1 MRSTHLLLTLI
12 LTFGSVVYAIELPKE
27 SNENDAMKQ
36 FLFEYLDMPK
46 DSDER
51 ENMASRIFSNFG
63 MLPHENTFLIPL
75 AYTTQN
81 YETRDTVLYP
91 DYNEFDKNI
100 EAEFQISLKKI
111 LSYNLFGLNEML
123 SFGYTQEV
131 WWQLYSDSAPLRET
145 NYRPEIW
152 LTLPINDK
160 IESPYAPKAI
170 KIGFWHE
177 SNGMGEPLS
186 REWNQLFLDSV
197 FQYNSLLATI
207 RVAAVDAGDDNK
219 DITSYLGYGHLKI
232 NYFFKKHQLDLTWR
246 NNLRLN
252 GENRGSIKAEWSYP
266 TGNSKNNFWYLKIF
280 NGYGASLVDYNHHQ
294 SRVGFGFLFSR

>member
-1 MRSTHLLLTLI
+1 MKNASLLFMLTLF
-12 LTFGSVVYAIELPKE
+12 LGSFVYADELKKE
-27 SNENDAMKQ
+27 SNGDEAMKQ
-36 FLFEYLDMPK
+36 FLFEYLDMPQ

-51 ENMASRIFSNFG
+51 ESMTSKIFSNFG
-63 MLPHENTFLIPL
+63 MLPHEKTFLIPL

-81 YETRDTVLYP
+81 YETRDPVSYP
-91 DYNEFDKNI
+91 GYDEFNKNI
-100 EAEFQISLKKI
+100 EAEFQISLKKV
-111 LSYNLFGLNEML
+111 LSYNFFGLNEMIT
-123 SFGYTQEV
+123 FGYTQEV
-131 WWQLYSDSAPLRET
+131 WWQLYSDSAPFRET

-152 LTLPINDK
+152 LTLPIKDK
-160 IESPYAPKAI
+160 MESAYAPKAI

-186 REWNQLFLDSV
+186 REWNQLFVDSV
-197 FQYNSLLATI
+197 FQYDSLLATI
-207 RVAAVDAGDDNK
+207 RVAAVDAGENNK

-232 NYFFKKHQLDLTWR
+232 NYFLKKHQFDFTWR
-246 NNLRLN
+246 NNLRFN
-252 GENRGSIKAEWSYP
+252 SENRGSIKAEWSYP

>member
-1 MRSTHLLLTLI
+1 MKSASFLFMLTLF
-12 LTFGSVVYAIELPKE
+12 LGSAIFADKLPKDPNG
-27 SNENDAMKQ
+27 NEAMQQ
-36 FLFEYLDMPK
+36 FLFEYLDMPQ

-51 ENMASRIFSNFG
+51 ESMTSKIFSNFG
-63 MLPHENTFLIPL
+63 MLPHEKTFLIPL

-91 DYNEFDKNI
+91 GYNEFNKNI

-111 LSYNLFGLNEML
+111 LSYNLLGFNEIL

-131 WWQLYSDSAPLRET
+131 WWQFYADSAPFRET

-152 LTLPINDK
+152 LTLPLKDK
-160 IESPYAPKAI
+160 IDSKYAPQAV

-186 REWNQLFLDSV
+186 REWNQLFVDSV
-197 FQYNSLLATI
+197 FQYKSLLATI
-207 RVAAVDAGDDNK
+207 RVAAVDAGENNK

-232 NYFFKKHQLDLTWR
+232 DYFFKKHQFDLTWR
-246 NNLRLN
+246 NNLRFN
-252 GENRGSIKAEWSYP
+252 SENRGSIKAEWSYP
-266 TGNSKNNFWYLKIF
+266 TGNSKDNFWYLKVF